1 MTQTD
6 VTSTEQA
13 DSAVLRVAGL
23 TKHFKVGRRG
33 AQQTVRAL
41 DSVSLEA
48 RAGETI
54 ALVGES
60 GCGKSTFARTVTRL
74 YRPTSGTIS
83 VRGHEIADLS
93 DRDVRSIRPNI
104 QMIFQNP
111 ATSLDPRLPVLDS
124 ILEPLRNFPEL
135 TPRNQ
140 RRQRARELCEQVGLP
155 PGVLSS
161 YPRQLSG
168 GQRQRIAIA
177 RALAL
182 SPAVIVADEPTASL
196 DVSTQAQIVNLMLA
210 LQRSTDV
217 SYVFITHNLALAR
230 HLSHRVAVMY
240 LGRIV
245 EFTEA
250 DELFERPMHP
260 YSVALLSRWV
270 NAATSDL
277 LAAGSAG
284 SGLTEPQVQARH
296 PIVLRGEVPSPA
308 SPPSGCHFR
317 TRCPIAADIC
327 GTEYPPLREL
337 KPGHQIAC
345 HFPGRFRADGTAGQ
359 PAGGTES

>member
-1 MTQTD
+1 VTD
-6 VTSTEQA
+6 LKE
-13 DSAVLRVAGL
+13 SAEPVLRVTDL
-23 TKHFKVGRRG
+23 TKHFKVGRRRS
-33 AQQTVRAL
+33 QQTVRAL
-41 DSVSLEA
+41 DSVSLEL
-48 RAGETI
+48 GTGQTI

-93 DRDVRSIRPNI
+93 DRDVRSIRPHI

-135 TPRNQ
+135 TPRDR
-140 RRQRARELCEQVGLP
+140 RRQRAQELCELVGLP
-155 PGVLSS
+155 PSVLTS

-182 SPAVIVADEPTASL
+182 APAVIVADEPTASL

-217 SYVFITHNLALAR
+217 SYLFITHNLALAR

-245 EFTEA
+245 EFTDA
-250 DELFERPMHP
+250 AELFEHPMHP

-270 NAATSDL
+270 NTATTEL
-277 LAAGSAG
+277 FAAGPADASQQA
-284 SGLTEPQVQARH
+284 QARR

-317 TRCPIAADIC
+317 TRCPIAAEIC

-345 HFPGRFRADGTAGQ
+345 HFPGKFAASGTG
-359 PAGGTES
+359 S